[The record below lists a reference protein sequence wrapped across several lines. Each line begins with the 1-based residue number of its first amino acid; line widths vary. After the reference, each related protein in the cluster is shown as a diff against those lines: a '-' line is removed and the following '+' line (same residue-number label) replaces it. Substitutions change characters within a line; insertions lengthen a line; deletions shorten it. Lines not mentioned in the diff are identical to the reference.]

1 MATIFLISLARANWL
16 PFLFALIALV
26 LAVKGLERLFYYIKG
41 RMDRYKR
48 LKSDRHDG
56 FNDRDCQN

>member
-26 LAVKGLERLFYYIKG
+26 LTVKGLERLFYYIKG
-41 RMDRYKR
+41 IMDHDKR
-48 LKSDRHDG
+48 LKSDHHDG
-56 FNDRDCQN
+56 FNDRDSHN

>member
-26 LAVKGLERLFYYIKG
+26 LTVKGLERLFYYIKG
-41 RMDRYKR
+41 RLDHDKR
-48 LKSDRHDG
+48 LKSDRDNG
-56 FNDRDCQN
+56 FNDRDSHN